1 MLFGFL
7 MSLFR
12 LETIVFSLVP
22 FLLLNYKQGLQVQ
35 EYSGNFCK
43 RVPTDIDLPAVSLVS
58 LNFIILKKPSFVGT
72 SKLSLKEASFMQ
84 MDSDKTIM
92 VTFKH
97 DDKFQEGAECGF
109 QVYCY

>member
-58 LNFIILKKPSFVGT
+58 LNFIILKKPFFVGT
-72 SKLSLKEASFMQ
+72 SKFCLLK
-84 MDSDKTIM
+84 
-92 VTFKH
+92 KH
-97 DDKFQEGAECGF
+97 LLCRSTQIR
-109 QVYCY
+109 Q

>member
-58 LNFIILKKPSFVGT
+58 
-72 SKLSLKEASFMQ
+72 
-84 MDSDKTIM
+84 
-92 VTFKH
+92 
-97 DDKFQEGAECGF
+97 
-109 QVYCY
+109 